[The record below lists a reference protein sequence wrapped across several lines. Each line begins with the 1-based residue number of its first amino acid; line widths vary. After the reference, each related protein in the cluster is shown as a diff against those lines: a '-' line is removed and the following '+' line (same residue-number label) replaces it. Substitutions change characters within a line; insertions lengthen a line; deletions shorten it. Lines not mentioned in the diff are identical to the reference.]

1 MQATT
6 DGEVDGNVSK
16 ASFLQ
21 FIDEYTDVDAA
32 VAEAVGMRKDLRARI
47 KGAGLNLSAFDRARK
62 EAEKSGERREAED
75 REYRRN
81 LEWLGKPLGYQ
92 STMGYPAGPAANGE
106 DREDRLAAE
115 EAAVSEHQA
124 HQVSDAGHTA
134 GKQGRARD
142 QNPWTPGTYLH
153 QVWDGGWNIGAEALA
168 QSQLPSDTAPKR
180 RGRPPGSRNRRSK
193 GNSGARGGQ
202 PDRAASR

>member
-6 DGEVDGNVSK
+6 NGDSDGNVSK
-16 ASFLQ
+16 ASFLA
-21 FIDEYTDVDAA
+21 FFDEYTDVDAA

-92 STMGYPAGPAANGE
+92 STMGFAAAPQAAANGAMGGA
-106 DREDRLAAE
+106 DREASLAAE
-115 EAAVSEHQA
+115 KAAVSEHQA
-124 HQVSDAGHTA
+124 HQVSDAGHAA
-134 GKQGRARD
+134 GLGGRARD
-142 QNPWTPGTYLH
+142 QNPWSPGSYLY

-168 QSQLPSDTAPKR
+168 QSQLPSDAAPKR
-180 RGRPPGSRNRRSK
+180 RGRPPGSRNRRR
-193 GNSGARGGQ
+193 GNSGAR
-202 PDRAASR
+202 A

>member
-6 DGEVDGNVSK
+6 NGDSDGNVTK

-92 STMGYPAGPAANGE
+92 STMGYPEQRPPANGD
-106 DREDRLAAE
+106 DRFKAE
-115 EAAVSEHQA
+115 QAAVSEHQV
-124 HQVSDAGHTA
+124 HQVSDAGHAA
-134 GKQGRARD
+134 GKLGRARD
-142 QNPWTPGTYLH
+142 QNPWSPGSYLH

-168 QSQLPSDTAPKR
+168 QSRIPEPEAPKR
-180 RGRPPGSRNRRSK
+180 RGRPLGSRNRRS
-193 GNSGARGGQ
+193 GNSAR
-202 PDRAASR
+202 A

>member
-1 MQATT
+1 MQAATSG
-6 DGEVDGNVSK
+6 DSDGNVTK
-16 ASFLQ
+16 ASFLA
-21 FIDEYTDVDAA
+21 FFDEYTDVDAA

-47 KGAGLNLSAFDRARK
+47 KGAGLNLHAFDRARK

-92 STMGYPAGPAANGE
+92 STMGFPAAANGE
-106 DREDRLAAE
+106 DCEARLAAE

-134 GKQGRARD
+134 GKAGRARD
-142 QNPWTPGTYLH
+142 QNPWTPGSYLH
-153 QVWDGGWNIGAEALA
+153 QVWDGGWNVGAEALA
-168 QSQLPSDTAPKR
+168 QSRIPDPEAPKR
-180 RGRPPGSRNRRSK
+180 RGRPLGSRNRRS
-193 GNSGARGGQ
+193 GNSAR
-202 PDRAASR
+202 A